1 MIIIRLQGNI
11 LHRLCRRV
19 AFDISGVQI
28 LHSGSE
34 AYNEKIKL
42 LLCICILLTGI
53 LFPAQTVQASS
64 SAIGDVAEFNNLSGN
79 AKYLGVDYRD
89 NYSLDI
95 VETDIS
101 DGIGAYFSGMMANA
115 LNGMANALFFLERI
129 LSYLTVVV
137 FYVSFNL
144 NLIDLFGNQVSTIQ
158 QALNNSIF
166 QPLFYWGVQPRSA
179 C

>member
-101 DGIGAYFSGMMANA
+101 DGIGAYF
-115 LNGMANALFFLERI
+115 
-129 LSYLTVVV
+129 
-137 FYVSFNL
+137 
-144 NLIDLFGNQVSTIQ
+144 QV
-158 QALNNSIF
+158 
-166 QPLFYWGVQPRSA
+166 
-179 C
+179 

>member
-1 MIIIRLQGNI
+1 MK
-11 LHRLCRRV
+11 
-19 AFDISGVQI
+19 
-28 LHSGSE
+28 
-34 AYNEKIKL
+34 KIKL

-137 FYVSFNL
+137 FM
-144 NLIDLFGNQVSTIQ
+144 
-158 QALNNSIF
+158 
-166 QPLFYWGVQPRSA
+166 
-179 C
+179 

>member
-1 MIIIRLQGNI
+1 M
-11 LHRLCRRV
+11 

-28 LHSGSE
+28 LLSGSE

-64 SAIGDVAEFNNLSGN
+64 SAIGDVTEFNNLSGN

-101 DGIGAYFSGMMANA
+101 DGIGAYF
-115 LNGMANALFFLERI
+115 
-129 LSYLTVVV
+129 
-137 FYVSFNL
+137 
-144 NLIDLFGNQVSTIQ
+144 QV
-158 QALNNSIF
+158 
-166 QPLFYWGVQPRSA
+166 
-179 C
+179 